1 MSSTSTIRSGGTARW
16 VGAGDVLV
24 GLGYGAL
31 AAYLLHAELSHP
43 GDDSLGIGFVLAQVA
58 AVVAGVAILAGAFCL
73 AAAQRLPRTATAI
86 GVVGLVLTLGP
97 LVLSGLLP
105 LAVTA

>member
-1 MSSTSTIRSGGTARW
+1 MSSTSTIRSGDTARW

-43 GDDSLGIGFVLAQVA
+43 DDSLGVGFVLAQVA